1 MILWKTY
8 VASAL
13 AIWLVVAFGFHYWRE
28 ILQHWPMALVM
39 IPGSLVAGS
48 TPMAGG
54 TVAFPILVLV
64 LHQPAANA
72 RNFGFLIQALGMGSA
87 VMFMIG
93 RRFRPPL
100 RLLLGS
106 AAGAVMGLLLG
117 TFLIGPL
124 VRESIVKLLFACLW
138 MSFGL
143 LIFAGNRELC
153 SLKRAGPPNAAST
166 GWIGLLAG
174 MLGGTIAAM
183 IGVGVELCIFS
194 VMVLIYRAD
203 LRIAIPTAICAGAL
217 ASAGGVALHIWL
229 GDLGR
234 RAVMDLFAAG
244 PLGIFGAPCGAWVG
258 GILPR
263 SRLLYFVAALCVFQ
277 FLWTLQQAARG
288 RAEWI
293 FTGIAMCVAAMALF
307 ALYSI
312 GKAGRARGV
321 EQKFIQCARPY
332 DAQTPPRLP
341 ANERSAPWDR

>member
-8 VASAL
+8 VATVL
-13 AIWLVVAFGFHYWRE
+13 AIWLVVAFGLHYWRE
-28 ILQHWPMALVM
+28 ILQHWQMALVM

-64 LHQPAANA
+64 LHQPASNA

-93 RRFRPPL
+93 RKIRPPF
-100 RLLLGS
+100 RLVLGS
-106 AAGAVMGLLLG
+106 TAGAAMGLLLG

-124 VRESIVKLLFACLW
+124 VRDSIVKLLFACLW

-143 LIFAGNRELC
+143 LILAGNQELC
-153 SLKRAGPPNAAST
+153 SLKRPGPPDAAQT
-166 GWIGLLAG
+166 EWIGLLAG
-174 MLGGTIAAM
+174 LFGGTIAAM

-203 LRIAIPTAICAGAL
+203 LRIAIPAAICAGAL
-217 ASAGGVALHIWL
+217 ASAEGVALHIWL

-234 RAVMDLFAAG
+234 RAVMDLLAAG
-244 PLGIFGAPCGAWVG
+244 PLVIFGAPCGAWVG
-258 GILPR
+258 SIVPR

-288 RAEWI
+288 RAEWL
-293 FTGIAMCVAAMALF
+293 FTGVAMCMAALALF
-307 ALYSI
+307 ALYRI
-312 GKAGRARGV
+312 GKLREHAA
-321 EQKFIQCARPY
+321 
-332 DAQTPPRLP
+332 
-341 ANERSAPWDR
+341 